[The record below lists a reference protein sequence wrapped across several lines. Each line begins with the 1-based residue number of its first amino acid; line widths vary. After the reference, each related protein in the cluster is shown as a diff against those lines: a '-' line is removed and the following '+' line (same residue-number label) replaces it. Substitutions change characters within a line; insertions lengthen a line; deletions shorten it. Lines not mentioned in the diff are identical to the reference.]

1 MYFNWFHFIGGSIL
15 LLQINGLVLLTAN
28 VEDIK
33 RIAQKIV
40 PESLADKLIDFVM
53 KATNKEI
60 NVSQEN
66 SDNKDI
72 SANEWTKPKKYRPN
86 QESYRK
92 SKDKRTGFN
101 LNDRNSNENK
111 PIPKS
116 HRQNPYTFTI
126 DRTPAIVSKGNRNI
140 DKNFVRSRFIQN
152 ADSVQ
157 EVVLRTN
164 TLTTEKERTEFD
176 QYDNSN
182 YPKSA
187 GVIATSGR
195 VALTKRP
202 GTDSDENE

>member
-15 LLQINGLVLLTAN
+15 LLQINSLVLLTAN

-40 PESLADKLIDFVM
+40 PESLADKLVDFVI

-92 SKDKRTGFN
+92 SKDKITGSN
-101 LNDRNSNENK
+101 LNDQNSNEK
-111 PIPKS
+111 PIPKT

-126 DRTPAIVSKGNRNI
+126 DRTPAIVSKDNRKT

-202 GTDSDENE
+202 GTESDEN